1 MFLRP
6 AGACPTDSMMT
17 GRNDSHNATTT
28 WLSNKR
34 LTKFILVLFAVFAA
48 PTAGFAATPGV
59 QTASLTPS
67 GDIFREPELPTVLSR
82 RDAARYRI
90 ITTLQDEGRWAAAD
104 GEIAALE
111 DPLLLGHVLAQRY
124 LHRAY
129 KAKFPELQD
138 WLAGYADQPAAR
150 AIHALALKRRPT
162 GAPAPAKP
170 EGAPVALRG
179 IVDDPADL
187 RPPAH
192 AAASEAAN
200 EAKLSIRR
208 LSRLEPAEAEQRLQ
222 EADSRHLLAD
232 ADYDEARADVA
243 EGYLF
248 VGENQKALLLAATAR
263 TTAFRPLAHWD
274 AGLAA
279 WRLGRLGEA
288 RTHFET
294 LARMPG
300 LSRWNLS
307 AAAFWAAR
315 VHARGHRADLVA
327 YWLGLAAGN
336 PRTFYGLLAHR
347 MLGRNGSFNFEPEIF
362 TDIDLNALVGIP
374 AARRALALLQIDATG
389 AAELEM
395 RTLANGAPFTLFPA
409 LVALADRGN
418 MPALSLQ
425 LSAMLSEVDGRRH
438 DHALYPV
445 PRWQPAGGFT
455 VDRALVFA
463 LIRQESE
470 FLPDAQS
477 TAGAVGLMQL
487 MPGTAQA
494 MATRSGIKLARA
506 AGRGATGGLTDP
518 SVNLALGQEYL
529 TELLAN
535 DQIQGNL
542 ILLAAAYNSG
552 PGAMLRWRA
561 RPEYQDDP
569 LLFLESLP
577 SRETRVFAQRVLAN
591 YWVYRLRLGQP
602 TGDLDKLARG
612 LWPVYSA
619 LDVPPDQ
626 VLRHAAAR

>member
-1 MFLRP
+1 
-6 AGACPTDSMMT
+6 MT
-17 GRNDSHNATTT
+17 GRNDSCNATTT

-34 LTKFILVLFAVFAA
+34 LTKFVLLLFAAFAA
-48 PTAGFAATPGV
+48 PSAGSGAAPGV
-59 QTASLTPS
+59 QTASLTPT
-67 GDIFREPELPTVLSR
+67 GNLFREPELPTILSR

-90 ITTLQDEGRWAAAD
+90 IAALQDEGRWAAAD

-129 KAKFPELQD
+129 KAKFSELQD
-138 WLAGYADQPAAR
+138 WLAHYADHPAAH
-150 AIHALALKRRPT
+150 AIHALALRRRPA

-170 EGAPVALRG
+170 EGTPVALRG

-192 AAASEAAN
+192 TAATEAASEA
-200 EAKLSIRR
+200 KLAIRR
-208 LSRLEPAEAEQRLQ
+208 LARLEPAEAEQRLQ
-222 EADSRHLLAD
+222 EADGRHVLAD

-315 VHARGHRADLVA
+315 VHVRSHRADLA
-327 YWLGLAAGN
+327 SYWLGLAAGN

-347 MLGRNGSFNFEPEIF
+347 MLGRDGLFNFEPEIF

-374 AARRALALLQIDATG
+374 AARRAIALLQIDATA
-389 AAELEM
+389 AAELEL

-445 PRWQPAGGFT
+445 PRWQPASGFT

-463 LIRQESE
+463 LIRQESQ
-470 FLPDAQS
+470 FLPEAQS
-477 TAGAVGLMQL
+477 NAGAVGLMQL
-487 MPGTAQA
+487 MPATAQA
-494 MATRSGIKLARA
+494 MAARSGIKLARA
-506 AGRGATGGLTDP
+506 PGHGGTGGLTDP

-529 TELLAN
+529 SELLAN
-535 DQIQGNL
+535 EQIQGNL

-561 RPEYQDDP
+561 RPEYRDDP

-591 YWVYRLRLGQP
+591 YWVYRLRLGQQA
-602 TGDLDKLARG
+602 GDLDRLAAG

-619 LDVPPDQ
+619 LDFSPDQ

>member
-1 MFLRP
+1 MP
-6 AGACPTDSMMT
+6 S
-17 GRNDSHNATTT
+17 RNDSPIAART
-28 WLSNKR
+28 WLSNQR
-34 LTKFILVLFAVFAA
+34 LTKFIAVLLAVIAA
-48 PTAGFAATPGV
+48 YAPNVGAAPGV
-59 QTASLTPS
+59 QTASLTPG
-67 GDIFREPELPTVLSR
+67 GDAVREAALPAILSS
-82 RDAARYRI
+82 RDATRYRRI
-90 ITTLQDEGRWAAAD
+90 MALQDDGRWAAAD
-104 GEIAALE
+104 GEIAALQ

-129 KAKFPELQD
+129 KAKFAELCD
-138 WLAGYADQPAAR
+138 WLDHYADHPAAH
-150 AIHALALKRRPT
+150 AIHALAVRRRPA
-162 GAPAPAKP
+162 GAAAPAKP
-170 EGAPVALRG
+170 EGTPVALRG

-192 AAASEAAN
+192 AASSDAAAH
-200 EAKLSIRR
+200 AKLEIRR
-208 LSRLEPAEAEQRLQ
+208 LSRAEPEAAEQRLHD
-222 EADSRHLLAD
+222 ADSRHLFAD

-248 VGENQKALLLAATAR
+248 IGENHKALLLAATAR
-263 TTAFRPLAHWD
+263 TPAFRPLAHWD

-315 VHARGHRADLVA
+315 IHARSHRPDLVH

-336 PRTFYGLLAHR
+336 PRTFYGLLARR
-347 MLGRNGSFNFEPEIF
+347 MLGRDSTFNFEPEIF
-362 TDIDLNALVGIP
+362 TDIDLDDLAAIP
-374 AARRALALLQIDATG
+374 AARRALALLQLDATP
-389 AAELEM
+389 AAELEL
-395 RTLANGAPFTLFPA
+395 RTLANAAPFTIYPA

-463 LIRQESE
+463 LIRQESQ
-470 FLPDAQS
+470 FLPNAES
-477 TAGAVGLMQL
+477 SAGAIGLMQL
-487 MPGTAQA
+487 MPATARA
-494 MATRSGIKLARA
+494 MATRSGIRLARA
-506 AGRGATGGLTDP
+506 PERAGTGRSGTGATLTDP
-518 SVNLALGQEYL
+518 AINLALGQEYL
-529 TELLAN
+529 TELL
-535 DQIQGNL
+535 DSEPIKGNL

-552 PGAMLRWRA
+552 PAAVLRWRA
-561 RPEYQDDP
+561 RPEYRDDP

-577 SRETRVFAQRVLAN
+577 SRETRVFAQRVLTN
-591 YWVYRLRLGQP
+591 YWVYRLRLGQETP
-602 TGDLDKLARG
+602 DLGRLAAG
-612 LWPVYSA
+612 LWPVYAA
-619 LDVPPDQ
+619 LDAQPDRLRPDE
-626 VLRHAAAR
+626 VVRHAAAR

>member
-1 MFLRP
+1 
-6 AGACPTDSMMT
+6 MT
-17 GRNDSHNATTT
+17 RRNDSRKATRT
-28 WLSNKR
+28 WLSNQR
-34 LTKFILVLFAVFAA
+34 LTSLVALLLAVFAA
-48 PTAGFAATPGV
+48 PAAGSAAAPGV
-59 QTASLTPS
+59 QTAALTPA
-67 GDIFREPELPTVLSR
+67 GELLRDAELPTILSR
-82 RDAARYRI
+82 LDAARYRSI
-90 ITTLQDEGRWAAAD
+90 VALQDEGRWAAAD
-104 GEIAALE
+104 GEIAALH
-111 DPLLLGHVLAQRY
+111 DPLLLGHLLAQRY

-129 KAKFPELQD
+129 PAKFAELSD
-138 WLAGYADQPAAR
+138 WLAHYADLPAAH
-150 AIHALALKRRPT
+150 AIHALALRRRPA
-162 GAPAPAKP
+162 GAAAPTKPA
-170 EGAPVALRG
+170 GAPVALRG
-179 IVDDPADL
+179 VVDDPADL

-192 AAASEAAN
+192 AAASEAAA
-200 EAKLSIRR
+200 EAKLDIRR
-208 LSRLEPAEAEQRLQ
+208 VSRMEPEEAERRLQ
-222 EADSRHLLAD
+222 DADGRHLLGD

-315 VHARGHRADLVA
+315 IHAHDRRPDRVA
-327 YWLGLAAGN
+327 YWLGLAAEN

-347 MLGRNGSFNFEPEIF
+347 MLGRDGSFDFEPEIF
-362 TDIDLNALVGIP
+362 TDIDLNALVGLP
-374 AARRALALLQIDATG
+374 AARRAMALLQIDATA
-389 AAELEM
+389 AAELEL

-425 LSAMLSEVDGRRH
+425 LSTMLSEVDGRRH

-445 PRWQPAGGFT
+445 PRWQPTSGFT

-463 LIRQESE
+463 LIRQESQFMPE
-470 FLPDAQS
+470 AQS

-487 MPGTAQA
+487 MPATAQA
-494 MATRSGIKLARA
+494 MAARSGIRL
-506 AGRGATGGLTDP
+506 GRPKTSKALSDGVLTDP
-518 SVNLALGQEYL
+518 AVNLALGQQYL
-529 TELLAN
+529 TELLGSE
-535 DQIQGNL
+535 QIKGNL
-542 ILLAAAYNSG
+542 ILLATAYNSG

-561 RPEYQDDP
+561 RPEYRDDP

-577 SRETRVFAQRVLAN
+577 SRETRVFAQRVLTN
-591 YWVYRLRLGQP
+591 YWVYRLRLGQA
-602 TGDLDKLARG
+602 TGDLDRLAAG
-612 LWPVYSA
+612 SWPVYSA
-619 LDVPPDQ
+619 LDVSRDQ
-626 VLRHAAAR
+626 VLRHAASR

>member
-1 MFLRP
+1 MF
-6 AGACPTDSMMT
+6 AA
-17 GRNDSHNATTT
+17 
-28 WLSNKR
+28 
-34 LTKFILVLFAVFAA
+34 FAA
-48 PTAGFAATPGV
+48 PAGGFAAAPGV

-67 GDIFREPELPTVLSR
+67 GDLFREPELPTILSR

-90 ITTLQDEGRWAAAD
+90 IMGLQDEGRWVAAD

-129 KAKFPELQD
+129 KTKFPELQD
-138 WLAGYADQPAAR
+138 WLAHYADHPAAH
-150 AIHALALKRRPT
+150 AIHSLALRRRPAGGT
-162 GAPAPAKP
+162 VPAKP

-179 IVDDPADL
+179 VVDDPADL

-192 AAASEAAN
+192 AAASEAVSD
-200 EAKLSIRR
+200 AKSAIRR
-208 LSRLEPAEAEQRLQ
+208 LSRIEPEQAERRLQ
-222 EADSRHLLAD
+222 DADSRHLLAD
-232 ADYDEARADVA
+232 TDYDEARADVA

-288 RTHFET
+288 RTHFEM

-315 VHARGHRADLVA
+315 VHARSHRPDLVA

-347 MLGRNGSFNFEPEIF
+347 MLGRDGSFNFEPEIF
-362 TDIDLNALVGIP
+362 TDIDLNALTGIP
-374 AARRALALLQIDATG
+374 AARRALALLQIDQTA
-389 AAELEM
+389 AAELEL

-425 LSAMLSEVDGRRH
+425 LSAMLSEVDGKRH

-445 PRWQPAGGFT
+445 PRWQPASGYT
-455 VDRALVFA
+455 IDRALVFA
-463 LIRQESE
+463 LIRQESQ

-477 TAGAVGLMQL
+477 TAGAVGLLQL
-487 MPGTAQA
+487 MPATAQA
-494 MATRSGIKLARA
+494 MAARSGLKLARPN
-506 AGRGATGGLTDP
+506 TGSALTDP
-518 SVNLALGQEYL
+518 SINLALGQQYL
-529 TELLAN
+529 TELLGSE
-535 DQIQGNL
+535 QIKGNL

-561 RPEYQDDP
+561 RPEYRDDP

-591 YWVYRLRLGQP
+591 YWVYRLRLGQK
-602 TGDLDKLARG
+602 TTDLDKLAAG

-619 LDVPPDQ
+619 LDAPPDE

>member
-1 MFLRP
+1 
-6 AGACPTDSMMT
+6 MT
-17 GRNDSHNATTT
+17 GRNDSCRAART
-28 WLSNKR
+28 WFGNEPF
-34 LTKFILVLFAVFAA
+34 TKFVAILLVVLAA
-48 PTAGFAATPGV
+48 PAPGIGAAPDV
-59 QTASLTPS
+59 QTASLTP
-67 GDIFREPELPTVLSR
+67 GDETLGDSALPAILSR
-82 RDAARYRI
+82 LDAERYRTI
-90 ITTLQDEGRWAAAD
+90 MALQDQGRWAAAN
-104 GEIAALE
+104 GEIGALE
-111 DPLLLGHVLAQRY
+111 DKLLLGHVLAQRY

-129 KAKFPELQD
+129 KAKFAELRD
-138 WLAGYADQPAAR
+138 WLARYADHPDSH
-150 AIHALALKRRPT
+150 AIHALALRRRPA
-162 GAPAPAKP
+162 GAAAPAKP
-170 EGAPVALRG
+170 DGAPVALRG

-192 AAASEAAN
+192 AAPSEAAAA
-200 EAKLSIRR
+200 AKLDIRR
-208 LSRLEPAEAEQRLQ
+208 LSRIEPAEAERRLHD
-222 EADSRHLLAD
+222 ADDRQLLAD

-248 VGENQKALLLAATAR
+248 VGESHQALLLAATAR

-294 LARMPG
+294 LARMQG

-315 VHARGHRADLVA
+315 IHARGHRLDLVA
-327 YWLGLAAGN
+327 YWLGLAAEN

-347 MLGRNGSFNFEPEIF
+347 MLGRDGLFDFEPEIF
-362 TDIDLNALVGIP
+362 TDIDLGALAGVP
-374 AARRALALLQIDATG
+374 AARRALALLQIDASA
-389 AAELEM
+389 AAELEL
-395 RTLANGAPFTLFPA
+395 RTLANAAPVTLYPA

-425 LSAMLSEVDGRRH
+425 LSTMLSGVDGRRH

-445 PRWQPAGGFT
+445 PRWEPASGFT

-463 LIRQESE
+463 LIRQESQ
-470 FLPDAQS
+470 FLPDAKS

-487 MPGTAQA
+487 MPATARA
-494 MATRSGIKLARA
+494 MAARRGIKLARA
-506 AGRGATGGLTDP
+506 GTGDALTDP
-518 SVNLALGQEYL
+518 AVNLALGQQYL
-529 TELLAN
+529 AELLGN
-535 DQIQGNL
+535 EQIKGNL

-561 RPEYQDDP
+561 RPEYRDDP

-577 SRETRVFAQRVLAN
+577 ARETRVFARRVLAN
-591 YWVYRLRLGQP
+591 YWVYRLRLGQS
-602 TGDLDKLARG
+602 TADLDRLAGG

-619 LDVPPDQ
+619 LDGSPSQ
-626 VLRHAAAR
+626 VLRHAASR

>member
-1 MFLRP
+1 
-6 AGACPTDSMMT
+6 MT
-17 GRNDSHNATTT
+17 GRNDSRAAAGT
-28 WLSNKR
+28 WFVNKR
-34 LTKFILVLFAVFAA
+34 LTTFVALLLAVLAA
-48 PTAGFAATPGV
+48 PGPGVRAAPSV
-59 QTASLTPS
+59 QTASLTPGGEVLGS
-67 GDIFREPELPTVLSR
+67 STLPGVLSR
-82 RDAARYRI
+82 LDAGRYRTI
-90 ITTLQDEGRWAAAD
+90 LALQDEGRWAAAD
-104 GEIAALE
+104 SEIAALG
-111 DPLLLGHVLAQRY
+111 DKLLLGHVLAKRY

-129 KAKFPELQD
+129 KAKFTELHD
-138 WLAGYADQPAAR
+138 WLARYADLPESH
-150 AIHALALKRRPT
+150 AIHALALRRRPA
-162 GAPAPAKP
+162 GAAAPAKP

-192 AAASEAAN
+192 AAPSEAAA
-200 EAKLSIRR
+200 EAKLEIRR
-208 LSRLEPAEAEQRLQ
+208 LARAEPAEAERRLH
-222 EADSRHLLAD
+222 EADARHLFAD

-248 VGENQKALLLAATAR
+248 IGESQQALLLAATAR

-315 VHARGHRADLVA
+315 VHARGRRPDLVS
-327 YWLGLAAGN
+327 YWLGLAAEN

-347 MLGRNGSFNFEPEIF
+347 MLGRDGLFNFEPEIF
-362 TDIDLNALVGIP
+362 TDIDLGELADVP
-374 AARRALALLQIDATG
+374 AARRALALLQIDAAA
-389 AAELEM
+389 AAELEL
-395 RTLANGAPFTLFPA
+395 RTLANAAPVTLYPA

-425 LSAMLSEVDGRRH
+425 LSTMLSEVDGRRH

-445 PRWQPAGGFT
+445 PRWQPASGFT

-463 LIRQESE
+463 LVRQESQ
-470 FLPDAQS
+470 FLPDAES
-477 TAGAVGLMQL
+477 SAGAIGLMQL
-487 MPGTAQA
+487 MPATARA
-494 MATRSGIKLARA
+494 MAARRGIKLARA
-506 AGRGATGGLTDP
+506 GGDGALTDP
-518 SVNLALGQEYL
+518 AVNLALGQQYL
-529 TELLAN
+529 ADLLDN
-535 DQIQGNL
+535 EQIKGNL

-552 PGAMLRWRA
+552 PGAMLRWRS
-561 RPEYQDDP
+561 RPEYRDDP

-577 SRETRVFAQRVLAN
+577 ARETRVFAQRVLAN
-591 YWVYRLRLGQP
+591 YWVYRLRLGQS
-602 TGDLDKLARG
+602 TADLDRLAGG

-619 LDVPPDQ
+619 LDGSPSE
-626 VLRHAAAR
+626 VLRHAASR

>member
-1 MFLRP
+1 
-6 AGACPTDSMMT
+6 MT
-17 GRNDSHNATTT
+17 GPNDSHNATTT

-34 LTKFILVLFAVFAA
+34 LTKFVLLLFVVLTTPA
-48 PTAGFAATPGV
+48 AGFAAAPGV
-59 QTASLTPS
+59 QTASLTPG
-67 GDIFREPELPTVLSR
+67 GDVFREAELPAILSR

-90 ITTLQDEGRWAAAD
+90 IMTLQDEGRWAAAD

-111 DPLLLGHVLAQRY
+111 DPLLLGHALAQRY

-129 KAKFPELQD
+129 KTTFSELQD
-138 WLAGYADQPAAR
+138 WLASYADHPAAH
-150 AIHALALKRRPT
+150 AIYALALRRRPG
-162 GAPAPAKP
+162 GAPGPAKP

-187 RPPAH
+187 RPSAH
-192 AAASEAAN
+192 SAASEAAA
-200 EAKLSIRR
+200 EAKSAIRR
-208 LSRLEPAEAEQRLQ
+208 LSRVEPTEAEQRLQ
-222 EADSRHLLAD
+222 EADSRRLLED
-232 ADYDEARADVA
+232 TDYDEARADVA

-279 WRLGRLGEA
+279 WRLGRFGEA

-315 VHARGHRADLVA
+315 VHARSHRPDLVA

-347 MLGRNGSFNFEPEIF
+347 MLGHDGSFNFEPETF
-362 TDIDLNALVGIP
+362 SGIDLNALAGLP
-374 AARRALALLQIDATG
+374 AARRALALLQIDQTT
-389 AAELEM
+389 AAELEL

-425 LSAMLSEVDGRRH
+425 LSTMLSEVDGRRH

-445 PRWQPAGGFT
+445 PRWQPASGFT

-463 LIRQESE
+463 LIRQESQ

-477 TAGAVGLMQL
+477 SAGAIGLMQL
-487 MPGTAQA
+487 MPATAQA
-494 MATRSGIKLARA
+494 MAARSGVKLVRSN
-506 AGRGATGGLTDP
+506 AGGALTDP

-529 TELLAN
+529 TELLASEP
-535 DQIQGNL
+535 IKGNL

-561 RPEYQDDP
+561 RPEYRDDP

-591 YWVYRLRLGQP
+591 YWVYRLRLGQK
-602 TGDLDKLARG
+602 TADLDKLAAG
-612 LWPVYSA
+612 HWPVYSA
-619 LDVPPDQ
+619 LDAPSDE

>member
-1 MFLRP
+1 MP
-6 AGACPTDSMMT
+6 
-17 GRNDSHNATTT
+17 GRNDSPFSARTS
-28 WLSNKR
+28 LSKQR
-34 LTKFILVLFAVFAA
+34 LTKFVAVLFTVVVAHASDVGAA
-48 PTAGFAATPGV
+48 PGV
-59 QTASLTPS
+59 QTASLAP
-67 GDIFREPELPTVLSR
+67 GDDVAREADLPAILSS
-82 RDAARYRI
+82 RDTIRYRHI
-90 ITTLQDEGRWAAAD
+90 VALQDEGRWAAAD
-104 GEIAALE
+104 DEIAALQ

-129 KAKFPELQD
+129 KAKFAELRD
-138 WLAGYADQPAAR
+138 WLERYADHPAAH
-150 AIHALALKRRPT
+150 AIHALAVRRRPAGT
-162 GAPAPAKP
+162 SAPAKP

-192 AAASEAAN
+192 AASSEAASQ
-200 EAKLSIRR
+200 AKLEIRR
-208 LSRLEPAEAEQRLQ
+208 LSRSEPEAAEQRLH

-248 VGENQKALLLAATAR
+248 IGESHKALLLAATAR
-263 TTAFRPLAHWD
+263 TPAFRPLAHWD

-294 LARMPG
+294 LARIPG

-315 VHARGHRADLVA
+315 IHARSHRPDLVN
-327 YWLGLAAGN
+327 YWLGLAAQN
-336 PRTFYGLLAHR
+336 PRTFYGLLARR
-347 MLGRNGSFNFEPEIF
+347 MLGRDSTFNFEPEIF
-362 TDIDLNALVGIP
+362 TDIDLDALAAIP
-374 AARRALALLQIDATG
+374 AARRALALLQLDATP
-389 AAELEM
+389 AAELEL
-395 RTLANGAPFTLFPA
+395 RTLANAAPFTLYPA

-463 LIRQESE
+463 LIRQESQ

-477 TAGAVGLMQL
+477 SAGAVGLMQL
-487 MPGTAQA
+487 MPATAQA
-494 MATRSGIKLARA
+494 MAARSGIKLARVPA
-506 AGRGATGGLTDP
+506 HAGTGGTLTDP
-518 SVNLALGQEYL
+518 AVNLALGQEYL
-529 TELLAN
+529 SELL
-535 DQIQGNL
+535 DSEQVKGNL
-542 ILLAAAYNSG
+542 IVLAAAYNSG
-552 PGAMLRWRA
+552 PGAVLRWRA
-561 RPEYQDDP
+561 RPEYRDDP

-577 SRETRVFAQRVLAN
+577 SRETRVFAQRVLTN
-591 YWVYRLRLGQP
+591 YWVYRLRLGQETP
-602 TGDLDKLARG
+602 DLARLAAG
-612 LWPVYSA
+612 LWPVYAA
-619 LDVPPDQ
+619 LDAQPDGFRPDQ
-626 VLRHAAAR
+626 VVRHAAAR